1 MFKKEA
7 SRQSEIFQDSFSGIR
22 TPDKQFVKNTRNILE
37 FFSEILLKLHFEW

>member
-22 TPDKQFVKNTRNILE
+22 TPDKQFVKNTRNM
-37 FFSEILLKLHFEW
+37 SEAATGGALQKSYS